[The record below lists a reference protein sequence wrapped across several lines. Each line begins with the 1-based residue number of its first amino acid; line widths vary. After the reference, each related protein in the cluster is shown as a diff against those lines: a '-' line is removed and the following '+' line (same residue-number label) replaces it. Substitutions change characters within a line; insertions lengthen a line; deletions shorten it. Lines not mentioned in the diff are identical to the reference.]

1 MRKWS
6 ALTLAVCLLLAGC
19 GAKNGTQAEDPASPA
34 ESKEEAVLENADK
47 IPADNEYIPAND
59 KYIPDDKES
68 VPADDT
74 DKVERSEEPAAPWRE
89 AYARFLEEKAAEA
102 AWVRN
107 PDNPEYDPNHAASLA
122 ADTIGSYF
130 LYDMDRNGVPELLM
144 CYRDGIHT
152 TVYGCEEGVVTEL
165 GDVDSSH
172 ASFYTWPGENA
183 VAIRWSHMGGLCLR
197 KLSLSDGVLTEE
209 WVYEEFAEESFTPM
223 EDLIPGTLWLR
234 AAHPTVT
241 MPEYGALT
249 LPVWRYGIKAEPQPL
264 DPVRDG
270 EAKARIE
277 VALTGGAEFFGVTAD
292 GWGGR
297 SVYSVTAD
305 RFGGDTGLTTLENY
319 LRPGGISLYAEVPL
333 VVTDREWLDCNG
345 DGQSEALVSI
355 EYAEGD
361 RSYGSGFAV
370 LFSLEEDGRVYAY
383 CVNHATDCRWN
394 GEGFVS
400 EYDEMP
406 FAIAFDLE
414 QAYLYTPGQEM
425 P

>member
-1 MRKWS
+1 MRKRS
-6 ALTLAVCLLLAGC
+6 ALILAVCLLLTGC
-19 GAKNGTQAEDPASPA
+19 GAKNGTQAEDPVLSTETKQDAILEEEHKIPVN
-34 ESKEEAVLENADK
+34 KENIPVDNEN
-47 IPADNEYIPAND
+47 IPAD
-59 KYIPDDKES
+59 KEG
-68 VPADDT
+68 VLADDADGGET
-74 DKVERSEEPAAPWRE
+74 AEEPDAPWRA
-89 AYARFLEEKAAEA
+89 AYVRFLEEKAAEA
-102 AWVRN
+102 AWIRD
-107 PDNPEYDPNHAASLA
+107 PDNPEYDPNWAEAEAAEA
-122 ADTIGSYF
+122 VGSYF
-130 LYDMDRNGVPELLM
+130 LYDMDSNGVPELLM
-144 CYRDGIHT
+144 CYGDGIHT

-165 GDVDSSH
+165 GDVDSGH

-197 KLSLSDGVLTEE
+197 KLSLSDGALTEE

-249 LPVWRYGIKAEPQPL
+249 LPVRRYGTKAEPQPL
-264 DPVRDG
+264 DPARDG
-270 EAKARIE
+270 EAKSAIGQ
-277 VALTGGAEFFGVTAD
+277 ALTGGAEFFGVTAD
-292 GWGGR
+292 GWGG
-297 SVYSVTAD
+297 YSLAED
-305 RFGGDTGLTTLENY
+305 RFGGDTGLTTMEAY
-319 LRPGGISLYAEVPL
+319 LRPGGVSLYAELPL
-333 VVTDREWLDCNG
+333 VVTDRAWLDCNG

-361 RSYGSGFAV
+361 RSYGSGFAA

-383 CVNHATDCRWN
+383 CVSHVTDCRWN

-400 EYDEMP
+400 EYDETP
-406 FAIAFDLE
+406 FAVAFDLE